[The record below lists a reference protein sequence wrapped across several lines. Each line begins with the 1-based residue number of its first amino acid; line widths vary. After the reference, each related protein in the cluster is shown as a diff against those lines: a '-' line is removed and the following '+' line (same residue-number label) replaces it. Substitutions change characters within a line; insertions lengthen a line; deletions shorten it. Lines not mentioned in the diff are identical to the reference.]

1 MSLDRLITYLE
12 RMQQAASEAGQFLQ
26 GVDQAAFLKTVEK
39 QRAIG
44 MNLMLIGEAALRI
57 AEEYPEFVVDHPELP
72 WHVIADFRN
81 RITQGYFDIEL
92 TALWDI
98 AQKSLPELLLQLDS
112 IRHWRA
118 EGE

>member
-1 MSLDRLITYLE
+1 MSLDRLIIYLE
-12 RMQQAASEAGQFLQ
+12 RMQQAASGIDQFLR
-26 GVDQAAFLKTVEK
+26 GIDQAMLCNNIEK

-44 MNLMLIGEAALRI
+44 MNLMLIGEAAARI
-57 AEEYPEFVVDHPELP
+57 AENYPEFVVDHPELP
-72 WHVIADFRN
+72 WHVMRDFRN
-81 RITQGYFDIEL
+81 RIAQGYFDIES

-98 AQKSLPELLLQLDS
+98 THQSLPELLLQLDS

>member
-1 MSLDRLITYLE
+1 MSLDPLITYLG
-12 RMQQAASEAGQFLQ
+12 RMQFTASEIGQFLR
-26 GVDQAAFLKTVEK
+26 GIDQATFSNNVEK

-44 MNLMLIGEAALRI
+44 MDLLLIGEAATRI

-72 WHVIADFRN
+72 WHVMQDFRN
-81 RITQGYFDIEL
+81 RIVQGYVDIEL
-92 TALWDI
+92 ATLWGI
-98 AQKSLPELLLQLDS
+98 AHKSVPELLLQLDS

>member
-1 MSLDRLITYLE
+1 MSLDRLITYLD
-12 RMQQAASEAGQFLQ
+12 RMQRAAFEACQFLQ
-26 GVDQAAFLKTVEK
+26 GIDQAAFLKTVEK

-44 MNLMLIGEAALRI
+44 MNLLLIGEAAARI

-72 WHVIADFRN
+72 WHVMQDFRN
-81 RITQGYFDIEL
+81 RIAQGYVDIEL

-98 AQKSLPELLLQLDS
+98 AHKSLPELLLQLDS

>member
-12 RMQQAASEAGQFLQ
+12 RMQLTASEIGQFLR
-26 GVDQAAFLKTVEK
+26 GIDQAAFSDDLEK
-39 QRAIG
+39 QRAVG
-44 MNLMLIGEAALRI
+44 MNLLLIGEAATRI

-72 WHVIADFRN
+72 WHVMRDFRN
-81 RITQGYFDIEL
+81 RIAQGYFDIES
-92 TALWDI
+92 TTLWDI
-98 AQKSLPELLLQLDS
+98 AHKSLPELLLQLDF

>member
-12 RMQQAASEAGQFLQ
+12 RIQQAASETGQFLRD
-26 GVDQAAFLKTVEK
+26 VDQAAFFQGVEK
-39 QRAIG
+39 QRAVG
-44 MNLMLIGEAALRI
+44 MNLLLIGEVAARI

-72 WHVIADFRN
+72 WHVMQDFRN
-81 RITQGYFDIEL
+81 RIAQGYVDIEL
-92 TALWDI
+92 SALWDI
-98 AQKSLPELLLQLDS
+98 VHKSLPELLLQLDS

>member
-12 RMQQAASEAGQFLQ
+12 RMQRAASEIGQFLL
-26 GVDQAAFLKTVEK
+26 GIDQATFFKTVEK

-44 MNLMLIGEAALRI
+44 MNLVLICEVAARI

-72 WHVIADFRN
+72 WHVMRDFRN
-81 RITQGYFDIEL
+81 RIVQGYLDIEL
-92 TALWDI
+92 PALWGL
-98 AQKSLPELLLQLDS
+98 AHKSVPELLLQLDS
-112 IRHWRA
+112 VRHWRA

>member
-1 MSLDRLITYLE
+1 
-12 RMQQAASEAGQFLQ
+12 MQRAVSEAGQFLRGIDQ
-26 GVDQAAFLKTVEK
+26 GVFFKNVEK
-39 QRAIG
+39 QRAVG
-44 MNLMLIGEAALRI
+44 MTLLMIGEAAARI

-72 WHVIADFRN
+72 WHVMHDFRK
-81 RITQGYFDIEL
+81 RIAQGYFDIEL

>member
-1 MSLDRLITYLE
+1 MSLERLTTHLE
-12 RMQQAASEAGQFLQ
+12 RMQRAASEAGQFLR
-26 GVDQAAFLKTVEK
+26 GIDQAMFSGNVEK

-44 MNLMLIGEAALRI
+44 MNLMLIGEAAARI

-72 WHVIADFRN
+72 WHVMRDFRN

-98 AQKSLPELLLQLDS
+98 AHKSLPELLLQLDS
-112 IRHWRA
+112 VRHWRA